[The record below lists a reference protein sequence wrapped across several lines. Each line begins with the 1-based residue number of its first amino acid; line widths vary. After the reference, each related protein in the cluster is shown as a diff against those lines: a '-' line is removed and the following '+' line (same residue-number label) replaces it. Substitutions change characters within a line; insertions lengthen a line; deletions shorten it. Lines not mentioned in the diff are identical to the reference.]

1 MGSEAILK
9 EPYRAAMKGKWDRMI
24 NYYKKHSEYLLS
36 PLTASKE
43 TALHIAVCS
52 KQEQPLKDLLEIMK
66 ENELPLP
73 ETEFLKKTNKFD
85 NTVLHEA
92 TIYGNNKAV
101 KLLVERCPE
110 LLSVPNKFGETPLFT
125 AAGFAETEIVKFLIR
140 SKRGQCVDDDGLLL
154 PIHRQRTV
162 DNLSILSAAIIGQN
176 FETALLLLELDKSL
190 ASLKDKNQISTL
202 QLLAEMP
209 GAFESEFPMGVF
221 GRLIY
226 YFAGLPVP
234 RHRKVKSKEKSGSR
248 AGKGV
253 GDLESG
259 LGRNSGDL
267 GSVSKRN
274 QRGGI
279 LKYLKVPKGCWLEGI
294 WNQKKKRVFALR
306 FAQSLVEKDDSYELE
321 GEEGRDGKQ
330 TVLLPSQI
338 KTGDQN
344 KEEEGQT
351 SKITSEAKEI
361 EKDQCPTA
369 HTSLIKSSLTIKVE
383 SPLFTATRRGI
394 EKIVEMI
401 INVHPHA
408 IEKLNKEGQS
418 ILDMAVMYR
427 QKKIFDFLKHQKI
440 PLARMRRVVDSKGNT
455 LLHHVADMEH
465 YRGGT
470 KPGPALQL
478 QEELQWFEQVQKLIP
493 SNYVLLLN
501 KDGMTARE
509 CFENTHKESLK
520 EAQRWIKETSQSCST
535 VAALVATVVFAAA
548 YTVPG
553 GSDENGKPNFINS
566 PYFLVFT
573 VSDVLSLASSL
584 TSLVVFL
591 SFSTSPFRL
600 QEFHM
605 SLPRKLLVG
614 FTFLFFAVI
623 TTMLSFGATI
633 LILIQSERK
642 LTTLLLSIASFLP
655 VLVFGIMQFRLYV
668 SFMGSTLNIL
678 KLAWKAHSSSLVPCL
693 PWGKKLRRED

>member
-9 EPYRAAMKGKWDRMI
+9 APYRAAMKGKWDLMI
-24 NYYKKHSEYLLS
+24 DYYQKHSKYLHS

-52 KQEQPLKDLLEIMK
+52 KQEQPLKDLLEIMTK
-66 ENELPLP
+66 SELPLT
-73 ETEFLKKTNKFD
+73 ETEFLKKTNQFG

-101 KLLVERCPE
+101 KLLVDRCPE
-110 LLSVPNKFGETPLFT
+110 LLSVPNEFGETPLFT

-140 SKRGQCVDDDGLLL
+140 SKPGQCVDDDALLL

-226 YFAGLPVP
+226 YCLPVP

-306 FAQSLVEKDDSYELE
+306 FAKSLVEKDDSYELE

-338 KTGDQN
+338 ITGDQN

-369 HTSLIKSSLTIKVE
+369 HTSLIKSSLTIKME

-418 ILDMAVMYR
+418 ILDMAVIYR
-427 QKKIFDFLKHQKI
+427 QKKIFDFLKQQKI

-455 LLHHVADMEH
+455 LLHHVAEK
-465 YRGGT
+465 GKNSGVT

-478 QEELQWFEQVQKLIP
+478 QEELQWFEQVRKVIP
-493 SNYVLLLN
+493 SNYVPLLN
-501 KDGMTARE
+501 NDGRTARE
-509 CFENTHKESLK
+509 CFEIEHTEQLK
-520 EAQRWIKETSQSCST
+520 KAQKWIKETSQSCST
-535 VAALVATVVFAAA
+535 IAALVATVVFAAA

-566 PYFLVFT
+566 PYFLIFT
-573 VSDVLSLASSL
+573 VSDVVSLASSL

-591 SFSTSPFRL
+591 SLLTSPIEL
-600 QEFHM
+600 QDFHI
-605 SLPRKLLVG
+605 SLPRKLIVG
-614 FTFLFFAVI
+614 FTFLFFSVI

-678 KLAWKAHSSSLVPCL
+678 KIAWKAHSSSLVPCL
-693 PWGKKLRRED
+693 PWGKKFRRGD

>member
-9 EPYRAAMKGKWDRMI
+9 APYRAAMKGKWDLMI
-24 NYYKKHSEYLLS
+24 DYYQKHSEYLHS

-52 KQEQPLKDLLEIMK
+52 KQEQPLKDLLEIMTTS
-66 ENELPLP
+66 ELPLT
-73 ETEFLKKTNKFD
+73 ETEFLKKKNKFG

-110 LLSVPNKFGETPLFT
+110 LLSVPNDFGETPLFT
-125 AAGFAETEIVKFLIR
+125 AAGFAETEIVEFLIR
-140 SKRGQCVDDDGLLL
+140 SKPGQRVDDDGLLL

-162 DNLSILSAAIIGQN
+162 DHLSILSAAIIGQN

-226 YFAGLPVP
+226 YCLPVP

-248 AGKGV
+248 SGKGV

-306 FAQSLVEKDDSYELE
+306 FAKSLVEKDDSYELE

-338 KTGDQN
+338 ITGDQN

-383 SPLFTATRRGI
+383 NPLFTATRRGI

-418 ILDMAVMYR
+418 ILDMAVIYR
-427 QKKIFDFLKHQKI
+427 QKKIFDFLKQQKI

-455 LLHHVADMEH
+455 LLHHVAEK
-465 YRGGT
+465 GKNSGVT

-478 QEELQWFEQVQKLIP
+478 QEELQWFEQVRKVIP
-493 SNYVLLLN
+493 SNYVPLLN
-501 KDGMTARE
+501 NDGRTARE
-509 CFENTHKESLK
+509 CFEIEHTEQLK
-520 EAQRWIKETSQSCST
+520 KAQKWIKETSQSCST
-535 VAALVATVVFAAA
+535 IAALVATVVFAAA

-566 PYFLVFT
+566 PYFLIFT
-573 VSDVLSLASSL
+573 VSDVVSLASSL

-591 SFSTSPFRL
+591 SLLTSPIEL
-600 QEFHM
+600 QDFHI
-605 SLPRKLLVG
+605 SLPRKLIVG
-614 FTFLFFAVI
+614 FTFLFFSVI

-678 KLAWKAHSSSLVPCL
+678 KIAWKAHSSSLVPCL
-693 PWGKKLRRED
+693 PWGKKLPRED

>member
-140 SKRGQCVDDDGLLL
+140 SKRGQCEDDDGLLL

-176 FETALLLLELDKSL
+176 FETALLLLDLDQSL
-190 ASLKDKNQISTL
+190 ASLKDRNQISTL

-209 GAFESEFPMGVF
+209 AAFESEFPMGVF
-221 GRLIY
+221 ERLIY
-226 YFAGLPVP
+226 YCLPVP
-234 RHRKVKSKEKSGSR
+234 RHREVKSKEKSRSR

-294 WNQKKKRVFALR
+294 WKKKKKHVFALR
-306 FAQSLVEKDDSYELE
+306 FAKSLIEKDESFESE
-321 GEEGRDGKQ
+321 GEEGQEGKQ
-330 TVLLPSQI
+330 TVLLSSQI
-338 KTGDQN
+338 TTGDQN

-361 EKDQCPTA
+361 KNVQCPTA
-369 HTSLIKSSLTIKVE
+369 QTSLIKSSLTIKVE

-401 INVHPHA
+401 IKKHPHA
-408 IEKLNKEGQS
+408 IENHNKEGQS

-427 QKKIFDFLKHQKI
+427 QKKIFDFLKQQKI

-455 LLHHVADMEH
+455 LLHHVAEK
-465 YRGGT
+465 GKNSGVT

-493 SNYVLLLN
+493 SNYVPLLN
-501 KDGMTARE
+501 DEGMTARE
-509 CFENTHKESLK
+509 CFENTHKEPLK

-566 PYFLVFT
+566 PYFLIFT
-573 VSDVLSLASSL
+573 VSDVVSLASSL

-591 SFSTSPFRL
+591 SLLTSPIEL
-600 QEFHM
+600 QDFHI
-605 SLPRKLLVG
+605 SLPRKLIVG
-614 FTFLFFAVI
+614 FTFLFFSVI

-668 SFMGSTLNIL
+668 SFMGSTYNIL
-678 KLAWKAHSSSLVPCL
+678 KIAWKAHSSSLVPCL